1 MLQIAAFV
9 LLALL
14 SYFGVSL
21 IRRYVE
27 KRQIIDHPKER
38 SSHSLP
44 MPRGGGLAI
53 VVLVLVTSLW
63 FANQTDLSR
72 SLIYILLGAIL
83 AWVGWRDDIYSLSPN
98 YRFVVQGL
106 IAIISILVMGY
117 FRVVRIPLIGDV
129 DLGIIGIVIT
139 FLWIIGMIN
148 AYNFMDG
155 IDGMAGGVAL
165 SAGLCWMVLSS
176 NVHNPF
182 VFWVALS
189 IAASSLGYLGHNW
202 PPAKIFMG
210 DVASTFLGYSFAVLP
225 LVSADQSGDALTIG
239 TLLMWTVIIDPG
251 ATFIGR
257 LLKRENIYSRHRSHL
272 FQRLVIS
279 GYKQGTISFLYI
291 LLTLLAGYLTYIWS
305 HGNQIASLFIFL
317 GLPLIWILLSLHAA
331 RLRTTA
337 AVSKEQI
344 GSLADDN

>member
-1 MLQIAAFV
+1 MLQISVFI
-9 LLALL
+9 LLAVL
-14 SYFGVSL
+14 SHIGVSF
-21 IRRYVE
+21 IRRLAL
-27 KRQIIDHPKER
+27 RHQIMDHPKER
-38 SSHSLP
+38 SSHSIS

-53 VVLVLVTSLW
+53 VVLVLVTSFW
-63 FANQTDLSR
+63 FANEAELSR
-72 SLIYILLGAIL
+72 SLTYILLGAIL

-98 YRFVVQGL
+98 FRFLVQGL
-106 IAIISILVMGY
+106 IAIISMLVMGY
-117 FRVVRIPLIGDV
+117 FRVVRIPMFGDV
-129 DLGIIGIVIT
+129 DLGVIGIVLT

-165 SAGLCWMVLSS
+165 SAGLCWIVLSS

-189 IAASSLGYLGHNW
+189 IAASSLGYLRHNW

-225 LVSADQSGDALTIG
+225 LLSADQSGDALTIG

-272 FQRLVIS
+272 FQRLVIG
-279 GYKQGTISFLYI
+279 GYKQATISSLYI
-291 LLTLLAGYLTYIWS
+291 FLTLLAGLLSYEWS
-305 HGNQIASLFIFL
+305 HGDQFAPVLIFL
-317 GLPLIWILLSLHAA
+317 GLPLIWILISVHAA
-331 RLRTTA
+331 QLQRA
-337 AVSKEQI
+337 Q
-344 GSLADDN
+344 

>member
-1 MLQIAAFV
+1 MLQLVVFI
-9 LLALL
+9 LLTIL
-14 SYFGVSL
+14 SYIGVSF
-21 IRRYVE
+21 IRRLVL
-27 KRQIIDHPKER
+27 RHQIMDHPKER

-53 VVLVLVTSLW
+53 VVLVLGTSLW
-63 FANQTDLSR
+63 FANATNLNR
-72 SLIYILLGAIL
+72 SLTYIVLGAIL
-83 AWVGWRDDIYSLSPN
+83 AWVGWRDDIYSLSPKF
-98 YRFVVQGL
+98 RFLVQGL

-117 FRVVRIPLIGDV
+117 FRVVRIPMIGDV

-139 FLWIIGMIN
+139 VLWIIGMIN

-165 SAGLCWMVLSS
+165 SAGLCWIVLSS

-225 LVSADQSGDALTIG
+225 LLSADQSGDALTIG
-239 TLLMWTVIIDPG
+239 TLLMWTAIIDPG
-251 ATFIGR
+251 ATFIRR
-257 LLKRENIYSRHRSHL
+257 LLKRENIFSRHRSHL
-272 FQRLVIS
+272 FQRLVIG
-279 GYKQGTISFLYI
+279 GYKQGTISLLYI
-291 LLTLLAGYLTYIWS
+291 LLTLLAGILSYEWS
-305 HGNQIASLFIFL
+305 HGDQIAPLVIFL
-317 GLPLIWILLSLHAA
+317 GLPLIWILLSIHAA
-331 RLRTTA
+331 QLQRA
-337 AVSKEQI
+337 Q
-344 GSLADDN
+344 

>member
-1 MLQIAAFV
+1 MIPIIVFILLTLLSFIGVSFIRR
-9 LLALL
+9 LAL
-14 SYFGVSL
+14 
-21 IRRYVE
+21 RH
-27 KRQIIDHPKER
+27 QIMDHPKER

-53 VVLVLVTSLW
+53 VVLVLATSLW
-63 FANQTDLSR
+63 FANETEVTR
-72 SLIYILLGAIL
+72 SLIFIALGAVL
-83 AWVGWRDDIYSLSPN
+83 AWVGWRDDIFSLSPI

-117 FRVVRIPLIGDV
+117 FKIVRIPLIGDV
-129 DLGIIGIVIT
+129 DLGVIGIVIT

-165 SAGLCWMVLSS
+165 SAGLCWMVLSA

-225 LVSADQSGDALTIG
+225 LLAADQSGDALTIG

-257 LLKRENIYSRHRSHL
+257 LLKREDIFSRHRSHL
-272 FQRLVIS
+272 FQRLVIG
-279 GYKQGTISFLYI
+279 GYKQGSISLLYI
-291 LLTLLAGYLTYIWS
+291 LLTLLAGLLSYEWS
-305 HGNQIASLFIFL
+305 HGDQIAPLLIFL
-317 GLPLIWILLSLHAA
+317 GLPLIWILLSIHAA
-331 RLRTTA
+331 RLRHA
-337 AVSKEQI
+337 Q
-344 GSLADDN
+344 

>member
-1 MLQIAAFV
+1 
-9 LLALL
+9 
-14 SYFGVSL
+14 
-21 IRRYVE
+21 
-27 KRQIIDHPKER
+27 
-38 SSHSLP
+38 
-44 MPRGGGLAI
+44 
-53 VVLVLVTSLW
+53 
-63 FANQTDLSR
+63 
-72 SLIYILLGAIL
+72 
-83 AWVGWRDDIYSLSPN
+83 VGWRDDIYSLSPKF
-98 YRFVVQGL
+98 RFLVQGL

-117 FRVVRIPLIGDV
+117 FKVVRIPMFGDV
-129 DLGIIGIVIT
+129 DLGVIGIVIT

-165 SAGLCWMVLSS
+165 SAGLCWIVLSS

-225 LVSADQSGDALTIG
+225 LLSADQSGDALTIG

-257 LLKRENIYSRHRSHL
+257 LLKRENIFSRHRSHL
-272 FQRLVIS
+272 FQRLVIG
-279 GYKQGTISFLYI
+279 GYKQGTISLLYI
-291 LLTLLAGYLTYIWS
+291 LLTLLAGILSYEWS
-305 HGNQIASLFIFL
+305 HGDQIAPLLIFL
-317 GLPLIWILLSLHAA
+317 GLPLIWILLSFHAA
-331 RLRTTA
+331 RLRNA
-337 AVSKEQI
+337 K
-344 GSLADDN
+344 

>member
-1 MLQIAAFV
+1 MLQLVVFI
-9 LLALL
+9 LLTIL
-14 SYFGVSL
+14 SYIGVSF
-21 IRRYVE
+21 IRRLVL
-27 KRQIIDHPKER
+27 RHQIMDHPKER

-53 VVLVLVTSLW
+53 VVLVLGTSLW
-63 FANQTDLSR
+63 FANATNLNR
-72 SLIYILLGAIL
+72 SLTYIVLGAIL
-83 AWVGWRDDIYSLSPN
+83 AWVGWRDDIYSLSPKF
-98 YRFVVQGL
+98 RFLVQGL

-117 FRVVRIPLIGDV
+117 FRVVRIPMIGDV
-129 DLGIIGIVIT
+129 DLGIVGIVIT

-225 LVSADQSGDALTIG
+225 LLSADQSGDALTIG
-239 TLLMWTVIIDPG
+239 TLLMWTAIIDPG
-251 ATFIGR
+251 ATFIWR
-257 LLKRENIYSRHRSHL
+257 LLKHENIFSRHRSHL
-272 FQRLVIS
+272 FQRLVIG
-279 GYKQGTISFLYI
+279 GYKQGTISLLYI
-291 LLTLLAGYLTYIWS
+291 LLTLLAGILSYEWS
-305 HGNQIASLFIFL
+305 HGDQIAPLLIFL
-317 GLPLIWILLSLHAA
+317 GLPLIWILLSIHAA
-331 RLRTTA
+331 QLQRA
-337 AVSKEQI
+337 Q
-344 GSLADDN
+344 

>member
-1 MLQIAAFV
+1 MLQFV
-9 LLALL
+9 VFILLTVL
-14 SYFGVSL
+14 SYIGVSF
-21 IRRYVE
+21 IRRLVL
-27 KRQIIDHPKER
+27 RHQIMDHPKER

-53 VVLVLVTSLW
+53 VVLVLGTSLW
-63 FANQTDLSR
+63 FANATNLNR
-72 SLIYILLGAIL
+72 SLTYIVLGAIL
-83 AWVGWRDDIYSLSPN
+83 AWVGWRDDIYSLSPKF
-98 YRFVVQGL
+98 RFLVQGL

-117 FRVVRIPLIGDV
+117 FRVVRIPMIGDV

-139 FLWIIGMIN
+139 VLWIIGMIN

-165 SAGLCWMVLSS
+165 SAGLCWIVLSS

-225 LVSADQSGDALTIG
+225 LLSADQSGDALTIG
-239 TLLMWTVIIDPG
+239 TLLMWTAIIDPG

-257 LLKRENIYSRHRSHL
+257 LLRRENIFSRHRSHL
-272 FQRLVIS
+272 FQRLVIG
-279 GYKQGTISFLYI
+279 GYRQGTISLLYI
-291 LLTLLAGYLTYIWS
+291 LLTLLAGILSYEWS
-305 HGNQIASLFIFL
+305 HGDQIAPLVIFL
-317 GLPLIWILLSLHAA
+317 GLPLIWILLSIHAA
-331 RLRTTA
+331 QLQRA
-337 AVSKEQI
+337 Q
-344 GSLADDN
+344 

>member
-1 MLQIAAFV
+1 MLPIAVFILITV
-9 LLALL
+9 L
-14 SYFGVSL
+14 SYIGVSF
-21 IRRYVE
+21 IRRLVL
-27 KRQIIDHPKER
+27 RHQIIDHPKER

-53 VVLVLVTSLW
+53 VVLVLGTSLW
-63 FANQTDLSR
+63 FANATNLNR
-72 SLIYILLGAIL
+72 SLTYIVLGAIL
-83 AWVGWRDDIYSLSPN
+83 AWVGWRDDIYSLSPKF
-98 YRFVVQGL
+98 RFLVQGL

-117 FRVVRIPLIGDV
+117 FRVVRIPMIGDV

-139 FLWIIGMIN
+139 VLWIIGMIN

-165 SAGLCWMVLSS
+165 SAGLCWIVLSS

-225 LVSADQSGDALTIG
+225 LLSADQSGDALTIG
-239 TLLMWTVIIDPG
+239 TLLMWTAIIDPG

-257 LLKRENIYSRHRSHL
+257 LLRRENIFSRHRSHL
-272 FQRLVIS
+272 FQRLVIG
-279 GYKQGTISFLYI
+279 GYRQGTISLLYI
-291 LLTLLAGYLTYIWS
+291 LLTLLAGILSYEWS
-305 HGNQIASLFIFL
+305 HGDQIAPLVIFL
-317 GLPLIWILLSLHAA
+317 GLPLIWILLSIHAA
-331 RLRTTA
+331 QLQRA
-337 AVSKEQI
+337 Q
-344 GSLADDN
+344 

>member
-1 MLQIAAFV
+1 MLPIVVF
-9 LLALL
+9 LLLTVL
-14 SYFGVSL
+14 SYIGVSF
-21 IRRYVE
+21 IRRLVL
-27 KRQIIDHPKER
+27 RHQIMDHPKER

-53 VVLVLVTSLW
+53 VVLVLGTSLW
-63 FANQTDLSR
+63 FANATNLDR
-72 SLIYILLGAIL
+72 SLTYIVLGAIL
-83 AWVGWRDDIYSLSPN
+83 AWVGWRDDIYSLSPKF
-98 YRFVVQGL
+98 RFLVQGL

-117 FRVVRIPLIGDV
+117 FRVVRIPMIGDV
-129 DLGIIGIVIT
+129 DLSIIGIVIT

-165 SAGLCWMVLSS
+165 SAGLCWIVLSS

-225 LVSADQSGDALTIG
+225 LLSADQSGDALTIG

-257 LLKRENIYSRHRSHL
+257 LLRRENIFSRHRSHL
-272 FQRLVIS
+272 FQRLVI
-279 GYKQGTISFLYI
+279 GGHTQRTIGLLYI
-291 LLTLLAGYLTYIWS
+291 LLTLLAGILSYEWS
-305 HGNQIASLFIFL
+305 HGDQIAPLLIFL
-317 GLPLIWILLSLHAA
+317 GLPLIWILLAVHAA
-331 RLRTTA
+331 RLRNA
-337 AVSKEQI
+337 E
-344 GSLADDN
+344 